1 MIWAILLRD
10 LRHETSYKSAFLMQL
25 AGSVYLFFLFLMLSR
40 MFTGLPIQSLRSYG
54 SDYFPYVLTGIAVQQ
69 YLYIA
74 MNTFSGQLREAQLM
88 GTFEAVMV
96 TPVPLPVY
104 LTGSLLFS
112 FLINTFHIGVFLVL
126 GVLSG
131 AFSLPWVRIPSVLLV
146 LLLSAGAF
154 SSIGVLSASYC
165 IVFKKGNPVAWMI
178 AVTSAL
184 FGGVYFPSALLPA
197 WLQGVPFWIPMTHCL
212 EALRGV
218 LLQSK
223 GPSDIFSSLLVLA
236 AWTLVGLPLAGL
248 AFHWAV
254 QRGRKTG
261 SLGQA

>member
-126 GVLSG
+126 GVLAG

-146 LLLSAGAF
+146 PPVPTMLRQKVFTRLSYG
-154 SSIGVLSASYC
+154 GHGRN
-165 IVFKKGNPVAWMI
+165 GNVEGREFRKWRGLI
-178 AVTSAL
+178 A
-184 FGGVYFPSALLPA
+184 PA
-197 WLQGVPFWIPMTHCL
+197 EAADFQHRVQAEVPG
-212 EALRGV
+212 RG
-218 LLQSK
+218 
-223 GPSDIFSSLLVLA
+223 
-236 AWTLVGLPLAGL
+236 
-248 AFHWAV
+248 
-254 QRGRKTG
+254 
-261 SLGQA
+261 